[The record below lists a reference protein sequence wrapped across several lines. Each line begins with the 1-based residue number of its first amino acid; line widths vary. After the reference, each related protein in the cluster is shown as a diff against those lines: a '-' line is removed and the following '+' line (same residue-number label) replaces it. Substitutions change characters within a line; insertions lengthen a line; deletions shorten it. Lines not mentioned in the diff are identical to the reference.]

1 MEKGL
6 KTVKNTG
13 QMAVRRDESDDCGLV
28 IDSDASRPCSDI
40 DREEHHPYSRSENND
55 HLGSYKTV
63 ISSNHGQV
71 YHNRYS
77 SQRDDRSS
85 SVSYAS
91 TNAIPAASFPSRF
104 SPTSSATSFS
114 RTSPSNQP
122 QQLPRLNSLGIQN
135 DLPKNGLPGVAQML
149 LPSVSTH

>member
-1 MEKGL
+1 
-6 KTVKNTG
+6 
-13 QMAVRRDESDDCGLV
+13 MAARRDENDDCGIV

-40 DREEHHPYSRSENND
+40 DREEHRSYLRSENND

-71 YHNRYS
+71 YNNP
-77 SQRDDRSS
+77 
-85 SVSYAS
+85 YAS
-91 TNAIPAASFPSRF
+91 STNTLPATSFPSRF
-104 SPTSSATSFS
+104 SPTSSATSYS

>member
-1 MEKGL
+1 
-6 KTVKNTG
+6 
-13 QMAVRRDESDDCGLV
+13 MAARRDENDDCGLV
-28 IDSDASRPCSDI
+28 IDSDGSRPCSEI
-40 DREEHHPYSRSENND
+40 DREEHHSYSRSQNND
-55 HLGSYKTV
+55 QLGTYKTV
-63 ISSNHGQV
+63 ISSNQGQV
-71 YHNRYS
+71 YNNPYS
-77 SQRDDRSS
+77 SQRDDRNS

-91 TNAIPAASFPSRF
+91 TKSIPSTSYPSRF

-135 DLPKNGLPGVAQML
+135 NLPNGLPGVAQML